1 VLSDPKKR
9 AAYDSG
15 GFAGVAGYAPEDL
28 FRGVDFGDLFGG
40 LNFDF
45 GFGAGLFDRFF
56 RRPQAGPPRGDN
68 VEVELRVPFE
78 RVARGGDEE
87 VRFAHTQVCAACH
100 GSGAKAGT
108 SPRACSGC
116 GGTGEERVTTRKG
129 NVAMQRISTCRVCH
143 GRGELIDNPCP
154 ECSGRGQTQREERL
168 TVSIPIGVE
177 EGMALRIA
185 GRGEPS
191 REPAGTAGDLY
202 VVVRTAP
209 DPRFERDGADL
220 WHTEVLAI
228 PDAVL
233 GTTLKVPTLDAPV
246 EVRVA
251 PGTQPGAVL
260 RVRGKGLPHF
270 GVKRRG
276 DLYLRLQVEV
286 PQRLTAAERTLYE
299 RLRAQARA
307 TQGVV
312 S

>member
-1 VLSDPKKR
+1 VLSDPQKR

-28 FRGVDFGDLFGG
+28 FRGVNFEDLFGG

-45 GFGAGLFDRFF
+45 GFGGGLFDRFF
-56 RRPQAGPPRGDN
+56 QRPRAGPPRGAN
-68 VEVELRVPFE
+68 TEVELRVPLE
-78 RVARGGDEE
+78 RVARGGEEE
-87 VRFAHTQVCAACH
+87 VRFTRMQACAACH

-108 SPRACSGC
+108 SPRACSAC

-129 NVAMQRISTCRVCH
+129 NVAMQRISTCSACH
-143 GRGELIDNPCP
+143 GRGQFIDDPCP
-154 ECSGRGQTQREERL
+154 ECSGRGQMQREEHL

-191 REPAGTAGDLY
+191 PEPAGTVGDLY

-220 WHTEVLAI
+220 WRTELLSI

-233 GTTLKVPTLDAPV
+233 GTTLKVPTLSAPV

-276 DLYLRLQVEV
+276 DLYLRVQVEV
-286 PQRLTAAERTLYE
+286 PQRLTPAERALYE
-299 RLRAQARA
+299 RLRAQSHT
-307 TQGVV
+307 TQGAV

>member
-1 VLSDPKKR
+1 MLSDPKKR

-28 FRGVDFGDLFGG
+28 FRGVNFEDLFGG

-45 GFGAGLFDRFF
+45 GFGGGLFDRFF
-56 RRPQAGPPRGDN
+56 GRRRTGPPRGDN
-68 VEVELRVPFE
+68 IEVELRVSLE

-87 VRFAHTQVCAACH
+87 VRFTRTQPCAACH

-108 SPRACSGC
+108 SPRACSAC

-143 GRGELIDNPCP
+143 GRRQFIDHPCS
-154 ECSGRGQTQREERL
+154 ECGGRGQVEREERL

-185 GRGEPS
+185 GRGERS
-191 REPAGTAGDLY
+191 SEPMGGTGDLY

-209 DPRFERDGADL
+209 DSRFERDGADL
-220 WHTEVLAI
+220 WRTESLSI

-233 GTTLKVPTLDAPV
+233 GTTLTVPTLNAPV

-286 PQRLTAAERTLYE
+286 PQRLTAAERALYE
-299 RLRAQARA
+299 RLRAQSHAAQA
-307 TQGVV
+307 TI